1 MAPLH
6 KLSNSQSAAE
16 PPPGVSPFDGVD
28 ARTVALVIMALGVCV
43 FLLQY
48 MQAMLAPL
56 AFGMLLFYALDPAVD
71 AMERVRVPRWIG
83 AALALGLTMGTIFG
97 GAYALQDEALTV
109 INELPAGAR
118 RIAALVE
125 RRPRSAPGPLE
136 KVEQAAEERH

>member
-56 AFGMLLFYALDPAVD
+56 AFGMLLFYALDPAVV

-97 GAYALQDEALTV
+97 GAYAL
-109 INELPAGAR
+109 
-118 RIAALVE
+118 
-125 RRPRSAPGPLE
+125 
-136 KVEQAAEERH
+136 